1 MTATVSTKMIAQ
13 AHPAGQRR
21 HAEAALQL
29 VPLVRELDREQGTNA
44 TSDGE
49 RDGREREQVGVRADA
64 QEADADAEE
73 AGQQHEVRE
82 VGEMDVVRRRPTDQ
96 RQLEEQHEEAE
107 REQSQPQVRSFLGFR
122 RNSDVRIKSRYGHE
136 GGYPTTHRTECR
148 TGVRSRKVCE
158 KKEAEVLMKIGIGI
172 GGRTVEEVVAQAEQ
186 VAAQGFTS
194 AWTANIFG
202 LDAITVLAI
211 AGRVVPG
218 LHLGTAVVPT
228 FPRHPHAMAQQAMTA
243 WDATGG
249 RFSLGIGLSHQI
261 VIETMFGLSFDK
273 PAVHMREYLAVL
285 LPLLRTGGASFD
297 GDLHHVHAPL
307 ERAGDLA
314 GPPVLLA
321 AMAPV
326 MLRLAGE
333 VGDGTLLW
341 MTGPKT
347 VENHV
352 APRINKAAADA
363 GRPAPQIVAALPIA
377 VTNDVDAAKEQAAS
391 TFEVYGGLPS
401 YRAMLDAEGAAGP
414 ADVAIVGDE
423 AAVVVGVQA
432 MADAGVTEFN
442 ASCFGDGDTIR
453 RTTALLQGAPH
464 DPQLISL
471 SYEHKSVCA

>member
-1 MTATVSTKMIAQ
+1 
-13 AHPAGQRR
+13 
-21 HAEAALQL
+21 
-29 VPLVRELDREQGTNA
+29 
-44 TSDGE
+44 
-49 RDGREREQVGVRADA
+49 
-64 QEADADAEE
+64 
-73 AGQQHEVRE
+73 
-82 VGEMDVVRRRPTDQ
+82 
-96 RQLEEQHEEAE
+96 
-107 REQSQPQVRSFLGFR
+107 
-122 RNSDVRIKSRYGHE
+122 
-136 GGYPTTHRTECR
+136 
-148 TGVRSRKVCE
+148 
-158 KKEAEVLMKIGIGI
+158 MKIGIGI
-172 GGRTVEEVVAQAEQ
+172 GGQTVDDVVAQAER
-186 VAAQGFTS
+186 VAAEGFTS

-211 AGRVVPG
+211 AGRAVPG

-261 VIETMFGLSFDK
+261 VIETMFGMSFDK

-297 GDLHHVHAPL
+297 GDVYHVHAPL
-307 ERAGDLA
+307 ERAGDPA

-377 VTNDVDAAKEQAAS
+377 VTNDVDGAKEQAAS
-391 TFEVYGGLPS
+391 TFEIYGGLPS

-423 AAVVVGVQA
+423 AAVAAGVQA

-453 RTTALLQGAPH
+453 RTTELLKE
-464 DPQLISL
+464 LR
-471 SYEHKSVCA
+471 

>member
-1 MTATVSTKMIAQ
+1 M
-13 AHPAGQRR
+13 H
-21 HAEAALQL
+21 
-29 VPLVRELDREQGTNA
+29 
-44 TSDGE
+44 
-49 RDGREREQVGVRADA
+49 
-64 QEADADAEE
+64 
-73 AGQQHEVRE
+73 
-82 VGEMDVVRRRPTDQ
+82 
-96 RQLEEQHEEAE
+96 
-107 REQSQPQVRSFLGFR
+107 
-122 RNSDVRIKSRYGHE
+122 
-136 GGYPTTHRTECR
+136 
-148 TGVRSRKVCE
+148 
-158 KKEAEVLMKIGIGI
+158 MKIGMGI
-172 GGRTVEEVVAQAEQ
+172 GGQTVDEIVAQAER
-186 VAAQGFTS
+186 VAADGFTS

-202 LDAITVLAI
+202 LDAITALAI
-211 AGRVVPG
+211 AGRAVPG

-273 PAVHMREYLAVL
+273 PANHMREYLSVL
-285 LPLLRTGGASFD
+285 LPLLRSGGASFD
-297 GDLHHVHAPL
+297 GELYRVHAPL
-307 ERAGDLA
+307 ERAGDPS

-333 VGDGTLLW
+333 VADGTLLW

-347 VENHV
+347 VANHV

-377 VTNDVDAAKEQAAS
+377 VTNDIEAAKQQAAS
-391 TFEVYGGLPS
+391 TFEIYGGLPS

-423 AAVVVGVQA
+423 SAVAAGVKE

-442 ASCFGDGDTIR
+442 ASCYGDGDTIR
-453 RTTALLQGAPH
+453 RTTALLKELR
-464 DPQLISL
+464 DS
-471 SYEHKSVCA
+471 